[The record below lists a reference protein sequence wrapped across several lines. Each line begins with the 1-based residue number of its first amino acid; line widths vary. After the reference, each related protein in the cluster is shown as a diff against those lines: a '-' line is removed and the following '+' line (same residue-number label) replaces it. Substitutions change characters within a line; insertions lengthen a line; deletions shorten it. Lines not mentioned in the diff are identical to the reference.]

1 VTEISMGVLDEIRK
15 RLEESDV
22 DGLREMVRVLTEAL
36 MSAEVDAVCGAGHG
50 ERNPERV
57 NHRNGFRTRRWD
69 TRVGSID
76 LRIPKLRKGSYFPAT
91 LLEPRRRSEKA
102 LLNVVAE
109 SYVLGVSTR
118 KVDRLVEQL
127 GLQGISKSQVSEIA
141 KQLDE
146 TVEDFRSRPLTG
158 RTYPF
163 VWLDALLIK
172 TRRGGRVVNAVV
184 VVATGTSGEGFRE
197 ILGVD
202 VFAGE
207 TEAAWLDFLR
217 SLVNRGLSGV
227 ELVVSD
233 AHPGLVSAIH
243 STLPGSSWQRC
254 RTHFM
259 TNLLAKVDKSARAFV
274 ATLVR
279 TIFLQPDAHSVWN
292 RLWVVVEQLEPRFP
306 EAAEM
311 LEDAANDI
319 LAFASFPSDLWTKIW
334 SNNPQERLNKEIRR
348 RTDVVGIFPNT
359 ASVIRLVGALLCE
372 QTDEWAIA
380 RRYMS
385 LNTLLQTKDRSLAFK
400 PPTRKE
406 ALPES
411 LPLSA

>member
-1 VTEISMGVLDEIRK
+1 MTQISMMALEEIRK
-15 RLEESDV
+15 RLEHEDA
-22 DGLREMVRVLTEAL
+22 DGLREMVRVMAEAL
-36 MSAEVDAVCGAGHG
+36 MSAEVDCVCGAGHG
-50 ERNPERV
+50 ERSSERV
-57 NHRNGFRTRRWD
+57 NYRNGFRSRRWD

-76 LRIPKLRKGSYFPAT
+76 LRIPRLRKGSYFPNM
-91 LLEPRRRSEKA
+91 LLQPRKRSEKA
-102 LLNVVAE
+102 LLNVIAE
-109 SYVLGVSTR
+109 SYVLGTSTR

-127 GLQGISKSQVSEIA
+127 GIDGISKSQVSEIA

-146 TVEDFRSRPLTG
+146 IVEDFRGRPLSG

-163 VWLDALLIK
+163 VWLDALCVK
-172 TRRGGRVVNAVV
+172 AREGGRVVNVVV
-184 VVATGTSGEGFRE
+184 VVATGTNDEGTRE

-202 VFAGE
+202 VFSRE

-227 ELVVSD
+227 DLVISD
-233 AHPGLVSAIH
+233 AHPGLVSAIQA
-243 STLPGSSWQRC
+243 TTPGASWQRC

-259 TNLLAKVDKSARAFV
+259 TNLLSKVSKSTQAFV

-279 TIFLQPDAHSVWN
+279 TIFLQPDAQAVWN

-306 EAAEM
+306 DAAEM
-311 LEDAANDI
+311 LENAAHDI
-319 LAFASFPSDLWTKIW
+319 LAFAAFPKDLWTKIW

-348 RTDVVGIFPNT
+348 RTDVVGIFPNQK
-359 ASVIRLVGALLCE
+359 AVIRLIGALLCE
-372 QTDEWAIA
+372 QTDEWAIS

-385 LNTLLQTKDRSLAFK
+385 LTSLQLTKKSSRSFQ

>member
-1 VTEISMGVLDEIRK
+1 VTEISMSVLNKIRK
-15 RLEESDV
+15 LLEDAEG
-22 DGLREMVRVLTEAL
+22 DGLREMVRVLAEAL
-36 MSAEVDAVCGAGHG
+36 MNAEVDGLCGAGHG
-50 ERNPERV
+50 ERSPERV
-57 NHRNGFRTRRWD
+57 NHRNGYRSRRWD
-69 TRVGSID
+69 TRVGTID
-76 LRIPKLRKGSYFPAT
+76 LQIPRTRKGSYFPEG

-118 KVDRLVEQL
+118 KVERLVEQL
-127 GLQGISKSQVSEIA
+127 GLEGISKSQVSVIA

-146 TVEDFRSRPLTG
+146 TVEDFRNRPLSG
-158 RTYPF
+158 RIFSF
-163 VWLDALLIK
+163 VWLDALKIK
-172 TRRGGRVVNAVV
+172 IRRGGRVVNAVV
-184 VVATGTSGEGFRE
+184 VVATGTSSEGFRE
-197 ILGVD
+197 ILGLD
-202 VFAGE
+202 VFASE

-227 ELVVSD
+227 ELVTSD
-233 AHPGLVSAIH
+233 AHPGLVSAVNA
-243 STLPGSSWQRC
+243 TLPGTSWQRC

-279 TIFLQPDAHSVWN
+279 TIFLQPDAKAVWN
-292 RLWVVVEQLEPRFP
+292 RLWVVVEQLEQRFP
-306 EAAEM
+306 EAAEL
-311 LEDAANDI
+311 LEISAPDL
-319 LAFASFPSDLWTKIW
+319 LAFAAFPTDLWTKIW

-348 RTDVVGIFPNT
+348 RTDVVGIFPNR
-359 ASVIRLVGALLCE
+359 AAVIRLVGALLCE
-372 QTDEWAIA
+372 QTDEWAIG

-385 LNTLLQTKDRSLAFK
+385 LTSLHLARDRSRSFQ
-400 PPTRKE
+400 PPTRRE

>member
-1 VTEISMGVLDEIRK
+1 MTEISMGALTEIRK
-15 RLEESDV
+15 SLEDADA
-22 DGLREMVRVLTEAL
+22 DGLREMVRVLAEAV
-36 MSAEVDAVCGAGHG
+36 MNAEVDALCGAGHG
-50 ERNPERV
+50 ERSPERL
-57 NHRNGFRTRRWD
+57 NHRNGYRSRRWD
-69 TRVGSID
+69 TRVGTID
-76 LRIPKLRKGSYFPAT
+76 LQIPRTRKGSYFPEV

-118 KVDRLVEQL
+118 KVERLVQQL
-127 GLQGISKSQVSEIA
+127 GLEGISKSQVSAIA

-146 TVEDFRSRPLTG
+146 TVGDFRNRPLSG

-163 VWLDALLIK
+163 VWLDALSIK
-172 TRRGGRVVNAVV
+172 VRQGGRVVNAVV
-184 VVATGTSGEGFRE
+184 VVATGTSNEGFRE

-202 VFAGE
+202 VFASE

-217 SLVNRGLSGV
+217 SLVDRGLSGV
-227 ELVVSD
+227 ELVISD
-233 AHPGLVSAIH
+233 AHPGLVSAVNATI
-243 STLPGSSWQRC
+243 PGSSWQRC

-259 TNLLAKVDKSARAFV
+259 TNLLAKVDKSVRAFV

-279 TIFLQPDAHSVWN
+279 TIFLQPDALAVWN

-306 EAAEM
+306 EASEL
-311 LEDAANDI
+311 LENAAPDL
-319 LAFASFPSDLWTKIW
+319 LAFAPFPTDLWSKIW

-348 RTDVVGIFPNT
+348 RTDVVGIFPNP
-359 ASVIRLVGALLCE
+359 AAVIRLVGAVLCE
-372 QTDEWAIA
+372 QTDEWAIGK
-380 RRYMS
+380 RYMS
-385 LNTLLQTKDRSLAFK
+385 LTSLQLAKDRSRSFR

>member
-1 VTEISMGVLDEIRK
+1 MTEISMGVLDQIRK
-15 RLEESDV
+15 QLEDADG
-22 DGLREMVRVLTEAL
+22 DGLREMVRVLAEAL
-36 MSAEVDAVCGAGHG
+36 MSAEVDAVCGAGYG
-50 ERNPERV
+50 ERSPERM
-57 NHRNGFRTRRWD
+57 NHRNGSRRRRWD

-76 LRIPKLRKGSYFPAT
+76 LKIPKVRRGSYFPST

-102 LLNVVAE
+102 LLNVVTE

-118 KVDRLVEQL
+118 KVERLVEQL
-127 GLQGISKSQVSEIA
+127 GLQGISRSQVSEIA

-163 VWLDALLIK
+163 VWLDALVIK
-172 TRRGGRVVNAVV
+172 IRRGGRVVNAVV
-184 VVATGTSGEGFRE
+184 VVATGTSNKGFRE
-197 ILGVD
+197 ILGLD

-227 ELVVSD
+227 KLVISD

-243 STLPGSSWQRC
+243 ATLTGSSWQRC

-259 TNLLAKVDKSARAFV
+259 ANLLAKVDKSAKAFV
-274 ATLVR
+274 ATVVR
-279 TIFLQPDAHSVWN
+279 TIFLQPDARAVWN

-306 EAAEM
+306 DAAQL
-311 LEDAANDI
+311 LEDAAHDI
-319 LAFASFPSDLWTKIW
+319 LAFAHFPSDLWTKIW
-334 SNNPQERLNKEIRR
+334 SNNPQERLNREIRR

-359 ASVIRLVGALLCE
+359 DSVIRLVGALLCE

-385 LNTLLQTKDRSLAFK
+385 LNSLQLAKDHSSSFT

>member
-1 VTEISMGVLDEIRK
+1 VTEISMSVLNKIRK
-15 RLEESDV
+15 LLEDAEG
-22 DGLREMVRVLTEAL
+22 DGLREMVRVLAEAL
-36 MSAEVDAVCGAGHG
+36 MNAEVDGLCGAGHG

-57 NHRNGFRTRRWD
+57 NHRNGYRSRRWD
-69 TRVGSID
+69 TRVGTID
-76 LRIPKLRKGSYFPAT
+76 LQIPRTRKGSYFPEG

-118 KVDRLVEQL
+118 KVERLVEQL
-127 GLQGISKSQVSEIA
+127 GLEGISKSQVSVIA

-146 TVEDFRSRPLTG
+146 TVEDFRNRPLSG

-163 VWLDALLIK
+163 VWLDALKIK
-172 TRRGGRVVNAVV
+172 IRRGGRVVNAVV
-184 VVATGTSGEGFRE
+184 VVATGTSSEGFRE
-197 ILGVD
+197 ILGLD
-202 VFAGE
+202 VFASE

-227 ELVVSD
+227 ELVISD
-233 AHPGLVSAIH
+233 AHPGLVSAVNA
-243 STLPGSSWQRC
+243 TLPGTSWQRC

-279 TIFLQPDAHSVWN
+279 TIFLQPDAKAVWN
-292 RLWVVVEQLEPRFP
+292 RLWVVVEQLEQRFP
-306 EAAEM
+306 EAAEL
-311 LEDAANDI
+311 LEISAPDL
-319 LAFASFPSDLWTKIW
+319 LAFAAFPTDLWTKIW

-348 RTDVVGIFPNT
+348 RTDVVGIFPNR
-359 ASVIRLVGALLCE
+359 AAVIRLVGALLCE
-372 QTDEWAIA
+372 QTDEWAIG

-385 LNTLLQTKDRSLAFK
+385 LTSLQLARDRSRSFQ
-400 PPTRKE
+400 PPTRRE

>member
-1 VTEISMGVLDEIRK
+1 MTEISMGVLEEIRK
-15 RLEESDV
+15 RLEDTDA
-22 DGLREMVRVLTEAL
+22 DGLREMVRVLAEAL
-36 MSAEVDAVCGAGHG
+36 MGAEVDGLCGAGHG
-50 ERNPERV
+50 ERSPDRV
-57 NHRNGFRTRRWD
+57 NHRNGYRTRRWD
-69 TRVGSID
+69 TRAGSID
-76 LRIPKLRKGSYFPAT
+76 LQIPKLRKGNYFPEV

-102 LLNVVAE
+102 LMNVVAE

-118 KVDRLVEQL
+118 KVDRLVGQL
-127 GLQGISKSQVSEIA
+127 GLQGISKSQVSVIA

-146 TVEDFRSRPLTG
+146 TVEDFKNRPLSG

-184 VVATGTSGEGFRE
+184 VVATGTSNEGFRE
-197 ILGVD
+197 ILGLD

-227 ELVVSD
+227 ELVISD
-233 AHPGLVSAIH
+233 AHAGLVSAINA
-243 STLPGSSWQRC
+243 TLPGTSWQRC

-259 TNLLAKVDKSARAFV
+259 TNLLAQVDKSTRAFV

-306 EAAEM
+306 EAAEL
-311 LEDAANDI
+311 LETAAPDL
-319 LAFASFPSDLWTKIW
+319 LAFAAFPTDLWTKIW

-348 RTDVVGIFPNT
+348 RTDVVGIFPNGD
-359 ASVIRLVGALLCE
+359 AVIRLVGALLCE
-372 QTDEWAIA
+372 QTDEWAIG

-385 LNTLLQTKDRSLAFK
+385 LSSLQMARDRSRSFQ

>member
-1 VTEISMGVLDEIRK
+1 MTEISMDALEQIRK
-15 RLEESDV
+15 LLEEDNP
-22 DGLREMVRVLTEAL
+22 DGLRDMVRVLAEAL
-36 MSAEVDAVCGAGHG
+36 MSADVDALCGAGHG
-50 ERNPERV
+50 ERNPDRM
-57 NHRNGFRTRRWD
+57 NHRNGYRSRRWD
-69 TRVGSID
+69 TRAGSID
-76 LRIPKLRKGSYFPAT
+76 LLIPKVRKGTYFPTT

-102 LLNVVAE
+102 LMNVVAE

-118 KVDRLVEQL
+118 KVERLVEQL

-141 KQLDE
+141 KQLDT
-146 TVEDFRSRPLTG
+146 TVEDFRNRPLSG
-158 RTYPF
+158 RSYPF

-172 TRRGGRVVNAVV
+172 IRRGGRVVNGVV
-184 VVATGTSGEGFRE
+184 VVATGTSDEGFRE
-197 ILGVD
+197 ILGLD
-202 VFAGE
+202 VFASE

-227 ELVVSD
+227 ELVISD
-233 AHPGLVSAIH
+233 ARSGLVSAIN
-243 STLPGSSWQRC
+243 STLPGTSWQRC

-279 TIFLQPDAHSVWN
+279 TIFLQPDARSVWN
-292 RLWVVVEQLEPRFP
+292 RLWVVVEQLEPRFQ
-306 EAAEM
+306 EAAEL
-311 LEDAANDI
+311 LEDAAPDL
-319 LAFASFPSDLWTKIW
+319 LAFAPFPTELWTKIW

-348 RTDVVGIFPNT
+348 RTDVVGIFPNS
-359 ASVIRLVGALLCE
+359 AAVIRLVGALLCE
-372 QTDEWAIA
+372 QTDEWAIG

-385 LNTLLQTKDRSLAFK
+385 LSSLQLSKDPPRSFQ
-400 PPTRKE
+400 PPTRRE